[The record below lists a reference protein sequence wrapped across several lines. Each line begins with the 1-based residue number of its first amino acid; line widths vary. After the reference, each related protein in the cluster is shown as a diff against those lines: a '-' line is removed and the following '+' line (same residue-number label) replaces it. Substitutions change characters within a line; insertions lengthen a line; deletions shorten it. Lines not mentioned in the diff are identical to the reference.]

1 MTTSPMIVRLPRT
14 GLFWLLVLSPMLFAG
29 AHTWAYLKLSEPP
42 IGASFYIYLLQAF
55 QQVLLPFIILF
66 YAFLLW
72 NRDIRSNMLLYHL
85 SLPTPRP
92 KYLAKLWIK
101 CWAIAALEL
110 GVCFAAGIFWVRASG
125 VQADPLGGRLFYMW
139 CMLLLF
145 NAFLWSAL
153 FYYYTAALFAL
164 SSPVIAAFVSIVTFF
179 LCDQL
184 LPLLGLEPYFFS
196 HAMSSP
202 LVWLSDV
209 LGGYSLDFREVVSS
223 LAIWLLWS
231 GVFAAYSFQR
241 FSLKLIAPHA
251 LAIAFL
257 LCWPIPAHAE
267 PQVIEKGNWFALMQG
282 GSPLA
287 LPEPPLTDATNEHQ
301 QSWPLAASHSITQGY
316 STYPE
321 TVREMLLTVIDVDG
335 DGREDIIYQQ
345 YQSSSHVH
353 HVWIYR
359 RIPKESVS
367 WEMIAHKTFQLDNHE
382 TAPRFELIDL
392 NKDGFLDGVLTT
404 SQRGLYLVPELLH
417 QETVKIFFARGRNLE
432 FSESA
437 DVTISTTAVP
447 GWPHFV
453 DWNRDGH
460 FEVAQLK
467 AQAIRPHKDYLLRF
481 LLKKRIDMTMTILDL
496 RKDARGIWGT
506 AQVAQ
511 KQGALRLD
519 NDYMPDAGQIA
530 TEWLGQRPVA
540 ANQTARLRKATTVP
554 PSIHFDFDGDGQMDS
569 VAILPSGEHIFSL
582 THSQPSQQK
591 VLLEGRSLLSGNFAD
606 FDGDGTIDEMRIQYL
621 HAPNGEVESQ
631 LTLIQSCLPL
641 GQQRRT
647 PKTSTYRVR
656 GLVQYPVSFFDQDGD
671 GDLDCVAIVYPRRSS
686 LQTFL
691 SKYLSHK
698 LRLKALLYEMT
709 PDGLKT
715 GTPKL
720 VRSVTIKPDSLGSVD
735 WRTVFKH

>member
-1 MTTSPMIVRLPRT
+1 MPALPVIARLPRT
-14 GLFWLLVLSPMLFAG
+14 GLFWLLFLSPILFAG

-42 IGASFYIYLLQAF
+42 IGVSFYIYLLQAF

-92 KYLAKLWIK
+92 KYLARLWLK
-101 CWAIAALEL
+101 CWAIALFEL
-110 GVCFAAGIFWVRASG
+110 SMCFIAGMFWVRASG
-125 VQADPLGGRLFYMW
+125 APADPLGARLLGTW
-139 CMLLLF
+139 CVLLF
-145 NAFLWSAL
+145 LNAFLWSAL

-164 SSPVIAAFVSIVTFF
+164 SSPVIAAFISIVVFF

-209 LGGYSLDFREVVSS
+209 LGGYGLDFHEVGSS
-223 LAIWLLWS
+223 FAIWLLW
-231 GVFAAYSFQR
+231 GGAFVAYSFR
-241 FSLKLIAPHA
+241 KFSLKLIAPHA
-251 LAIAFL
+251 LAIVLL
-257 LCWPIPAHAE
+257 LCWSAPAHAD
-267 PQVIEKGNWFALMQG
+267 PQVIEKGNWFALVQG
-282 GSPLA
+282 GVSLV
-287 LPEPPLTDATNEHQ
+287 LPEPSLVDTTDEHRQ
-301 QSWPLAASHSITQGY
+301 AWPLVASRSIAQGY

-321 TVREMLLTVIDVDG
+321 SVREVLMTVMDVDG
-335 DGREDIIYQQ
+335 DGREDVIYQQ
-345 YQSSSHVH
+345 YQSSDHVH

-359 RIPKESVS
+359 RIPKGQVS
-367 WEMIAHKTFQLDNHE
+367 WELIAHKTFRLNNHE

-392 NKDGFLDGVLTT
+392 NKDGLLDGILTT
-404 SQRGLYLVPELLH
+404 SQRGLYLVPELLR
-417 QETVKIFFARGRNLE
+417 QETVRIFFARGRNLE
-432 FSESA
+432 FPENA
-437 DVTISTTAVP
+437 DVVIPTTAVP

-453 DWNRDGH
+453 DWTGDGH

-467 AQAIRPHKDYLLRF
+467 AQATRPHKDYLLRF

-496 RKDARGIWGT
+496 RKDTRGIWGT
-506 AQVAQ
+506 IQVAQ
-511 KQGALRLD
+511 KRGALRLD

-530 TEWLGQRPVA
+530 TEWLGHRPVA
-540 ANQTARLRKATTVP
+540 ANQTVRLRKATTVL
-554 PSIHFDFDGDGQMDS
+554 PSIHFDFDGDGQLDL
-569 VAILPSGEHIFSL
+569 VTILPSGEHLFTL
-582 THSQPSQQK
+582 THSQPAQQT
-591 VLLEGRSLLSGNFAD
+591 VSLEGRSLLSGNFAD
-606 FDGDGTIDEMRIQYL
+606 FDGDGSIDEMRIQYL

-631 LTLIQSCLPL
+631 LTLIRSCLPL

-656 GLVQYPVSFFDQDGD
+656 GLVQYPISFFDQDSD
-671 GDLDCVAIVYPRRSS
+671 GDLDCVAIVYPHRSS

-698 LRLKALLYEMT
+698 LRLRAFLYKMT

-715 GTPKL
+715 DKAKL
-720 VRSVTIKPDSLGSVD
+720 VRTVTIKPDSLGRVD
-735 WRTVFKH
+735 WRTVFKR